1 MTKSKI
7 IRKFKAEIKRVPLT
21 KVIAIAQYKQNQI
34 NKKKEE
40 NKPISIKEKINEPAV
55 NETTLKPIISE
66 MSQLLK
72 EEQELKQELN
82 ALHDVNTSLIWLLN
96 KATMIETNRN
106 HRG

>member
-21 KVIAIAQYKQNQI
+21 KVLAIAQYRQNQI

-40 NKPISIKEKINEPAV
+40 NKPIIKEKIIETAV

-72 EEQELKQELN
+72 EEQALKQELN